1 MVTVLGC
8 EQDDEQW
15 EMLSCNACAGW
26 AALSN
31 KFQILTGNQ
40 GMSTLFH
47 GKSCNIEQH
56 AT

>member
-40 GMSTLFH
+40 GMSTLFQ